1 MTAGRP
7 EDGAPGPGAASQ
19 RGELRQRPD
28 ATGPP
33 AAATKSRHDLP
44 AVSGHQDALD
54 GLRAIAAFAV
64 LVVHVGGQTGF
75 EYSGTPA
82 SWAVSRGDIG
92 VPIFFA
98 LSGLLLFRP
107 WARAILQGT
116 QAPQVGPYL
125 WRRALRILPAYWAVV
140 LIALP
145 TLDAAHAGSPWT
157 WAQYLFLLQI
167 YNPHPW
173 WPGTGATGLAQMWS
187 LSVEVSF
194 YLALPLIAAALGWLA
209 NRAGGDVNLRAKR
222 LLAGIAGLAASSV
235 AFIVVIF
242 HPEPQFWLGETLP
255 RMTAWFAAG
264 MTIAVITVWA
274 QAEPGREGP
283 VRRFCWTVGFS
294 SGACWIIAGLI
305 FAIACTPITG
315 PEGIGIP
322 DVWSTEMK
330 TALYTV
336 VACVVVASAAF
347 QPPRPTRLSGLL
359 GNRVMRFLGRISYGV
374 FLWQFIVI
382 YAFFNALH
390 MKDGFHGGSYSAVQ
404 VIGILIAIALLTAAV
419 STVGY
424 FCIERPAQRLYRL
437 ALRQRQGRHAQHM
450 SARNTATPLAHGA
463 VTAATPAAQT
473 AQTAQTD
480 SGGSSS
486 FV

>member
-1 MTAGRP
+1 MTARRP
-7 EDGAPGPGAASQ
+7 EGGAPGPGAASQ
-19 RGELRQRPD
+19 RAELRQRPD

-294 SGACWIIAGLI
+294 SGACWI
-305 FAIACTPITG
+305 
-315 PEGIGIP
+315 
-322 DVWSTEMK
+322 
-330 TALYTV
+330 
-336 VACVVVASAAF
+336 
-347 QPPRPTRLSGLL
+347 
-359 GNRVMRFLGRISYGV
+359 NRVMRFLGRISYGV

-463 VTAATPAAQT
+463 VTAARRRGRSAANLRLPCRR
-473 AQTAQTD
+473 ARPVCGPLLPSAFALPSRALCP
-480 SGGSSS
+480 SGRLPR
-486 FV
+486 